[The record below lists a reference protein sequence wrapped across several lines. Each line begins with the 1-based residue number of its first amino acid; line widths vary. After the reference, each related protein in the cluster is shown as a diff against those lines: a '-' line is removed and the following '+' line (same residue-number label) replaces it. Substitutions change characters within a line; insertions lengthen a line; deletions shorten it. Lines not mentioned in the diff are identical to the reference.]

1 MLEKI
6 KQAFTYKDLRK
17 KILYTV
23 VLLVIFRI
31 AACIPVPD
39 VNLQALKEFFA
50 RSKMLGLLDIFS
62 GGAMS
67 RLSIV
72 MMGLAPYINA
82 VIIMELLTM
91 VIPRLEALSREGE
104 EGHNKI
110 NRYTRYLTVPLA
122 ALESFGMIKLLQT
135 QGQQTGEQILGQISL
150 FQWAAIIITITCGSI
165 FLMWLGELISENGI
179 GNGISLI
186 IFVGIV
192 SSGPQAVG
200 QTFASLMNKE
210 QILEVFIFLFIAL
223 AVVLG
228 VVMVDQGQR
237 KIPVQYAK
245 RIRGMRMYGGVSTH
259 IPLKVNQGGV
269 IPIIF
274 AISLMLFPG
283 MVASFFTVAK
293 SVWVA
298 KAASFVENLFKNPI
312 FYGSLYFLLVVGFT
326 YFYTAIVFNPE
337 RIAENL
343 QKQGGFIPGIRPGPQ
358 TVEYLHKLLNR
369 INLAGGIFLGAIAV
383 LPLCFQG
390 ITPGLDLT
398 IGGTGLLIV
407 VSVILETRNQI
418 KAQLVMRSYEGY

>member
-1 MLEKI
+1 
-6 KQAFTYKDLRK
+6 
-17 KILYTV
+17 
-23 VLLVIFRI
+23 
-31 AACIPVPD
+31 
-39 VNLQALKEFFA
+39 
-50 RSKMLGLLDIFS
+50 
-62 GGAMS
+62 
-67 RLSIV
+67 
-72 MMGLAPYINA
+72 
-82 VIIMELLTM
+82 
-91 VIPRLEALSREGE
+91 
-104 EGHNKI
+104 
-110 NRYTRYLTVPLA
+110 
-122 ALESFGMIKLLQT
+122 MIKLLQT